1 MHAEAFLDAGEEVG
15 ELASFG
21 VADSV
26 RNAVF
31 ANDVVDFRLQGGVG
45 SGLGDDV

>member
-15 ELASFG
+15 EPASFG
-21 VADSV
+21 VTDRV

-31 ANDVVDFRLQGGVG
+31 ANGVVDFGLEGGVG
-45 SGLGDDV
+45 FGLGDDV